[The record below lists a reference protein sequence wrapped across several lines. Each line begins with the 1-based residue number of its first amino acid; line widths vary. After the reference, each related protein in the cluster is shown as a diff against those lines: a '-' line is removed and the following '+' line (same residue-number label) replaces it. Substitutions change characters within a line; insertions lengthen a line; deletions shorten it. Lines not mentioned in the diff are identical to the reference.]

1 MEELR
6 PESTPGTMILSSQLI
21 SSLSFA
27 VWFLAALNTATT
39 YLWFQDEPKNGTAVS
54 ILSSCV
60 MLVLVTLAMLIVGFR
75 RNSGWPNPAKWIF
88 VYCALSGLS
97 LSWTQASS
105 LFSAAG
111 YWIAFF
117 ADLLAVIILLSCDDV
132 DRVAL
137 AAIKGFVA
145 GTLVVAAIAWAAPG
159 TPDLRMGQ
167 EEFLHP
173 NALGFQFALAALF
186 GIYLALRHRT
196 TNHWRWISAALTSSL
211 IRTLSK
217 SSIISFFC
225 SAGVYILFQSALRL
239 RTKLKIAGLAVILLL
254 TSWIFVAGY
263 LQIYTESAALET
275 LTGRTTI
282 WALSWEIARETPWIG
297 HGFYSYRSVVP
308 FFGEFEA
315 WQAHNDLLQQFFSY
329 GIVGVLLA
337 ATIYVSFFRHLRGCR
352 PSLQLSL
359 TYALLMFGLIH
370 GLTEASHVDL
380 ALPAR
385 LMVICAVWCE
395 QSGPISRSLHV
406 LAPAAATS

>member
-1 MEELR
+1 MEEMQ
-6 PESTPGTMILSSQLI
+6 PESTSGAVILRSQLT

-27 VWFLAALNTATT
+27 VWFISALNTATT

-54 ILSSCV
+54 VLSSCV
-60 MLVLVTLAMLIVGFR
+60 MLVLVTLAMLIVGSR

-111 YWIAFF
+111 YWIAFL

-132 DRVAL
+132 DRVAI
-137 AAIKGFVA
+137 AGIKGFVA

-196 TNHWRWISAALTSSL
+196 TTHWRWMSAALTFSL

-225 SAGVYILFQSALRL
+225 SAGVYILFQSALRR
-239 RTKLKIAGLAVILLL
+239 RTKLKVAGLAVILLL

-263 LQIYTESAALET
+263 LQMYTESAALET

-282 WALSWEIARETPWIG
+282 WALSWEIARDTPWIG
-297 HGFYSYRSVVP
+297 HGFYSFRSVVP
-308 FFGEFEA
+308 FFGDFEA
-315 WQAHNDLLQQFFSY
+315 WHAHNDLLQQFFSY
-329 GIVGVLLA
+329 GIVGVVLA
-337 ATIYVSFFRHLRGCR
+337 AVIYISFARHLRGCR
-352 PSLQLSL
+352 PSLERSLS
-359 TYALLMFGLIH
+359 YALLLFGLVH
-370 GLTEASHVDL
+370 GLTEASHIDL
-380 ALPAR
+380 ALPIR
-385 LMVICAVWCE
+385 LMVICAVWCVA
-395 QSGPISRSLHV
+395 PPALIKKATVLPRIAARS
-406 LAPAAATS
+406 